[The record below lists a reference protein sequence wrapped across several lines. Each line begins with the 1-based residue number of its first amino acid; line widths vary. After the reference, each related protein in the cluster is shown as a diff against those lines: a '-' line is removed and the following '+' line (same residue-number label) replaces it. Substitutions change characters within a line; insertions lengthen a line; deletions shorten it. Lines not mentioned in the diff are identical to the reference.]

1 MKNNN
6 TNMFTQTN
14 RTTAN
19 EFSWT
24 NRTSTHSFTRRIFLL
39 IMGLPVRKELPLMG
53 LLGGTLLSQMGLLG
67 RTELVLTTLN
77 IDLLKETG
85 SRTGTVR
92 GNVGKFSKFKLKS
105 AHCIFV
111 TTWNF

>member
-14 RTTAN
+14 ITTAN

-39 IMGLPVRKELPLMG
+39 LMGLPVRKELPQMG

-77 IDLLKETG
+77 MDLLKETG
-85 SRTGTVR
+85 LRTGTVR
-92 GNVGKFSKFKLKS
+92 SNVGKSSKFKLKS
-105 AHCIFV
+105 VERTAFL
-111 TTWNF
+111 